1 MNCVNNN
8 NRKLIRDKKNQ
19 YIYIYKM
26 WKDNQKVEC
35 PAPNNKDILGITF
48 FKDQKFHS
56 AKIKRNLNMYIYIYL
71 LGSKLLL

>member
-1 MNCVNNN
+1 
-8 NRKLIRDKKNQ
+8 
-19 YIYIYKM
+19 M